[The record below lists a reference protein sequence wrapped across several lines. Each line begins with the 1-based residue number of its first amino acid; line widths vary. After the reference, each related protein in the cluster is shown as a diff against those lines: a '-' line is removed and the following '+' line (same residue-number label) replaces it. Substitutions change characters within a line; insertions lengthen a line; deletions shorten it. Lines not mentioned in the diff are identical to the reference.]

1 MKIQCTKLL
10 INGEWMDASGGGR
23 MTIVN
28 PATEE
33 PLCDVAS
40 ASAEDVH
47 AAVVSS
53 RAAFDTGPWRKMD
66 GAARARVMWRLADL
80 VERDADEIARL
91 ETTNQGKPIFES
103 SKIEVPFVV
112 DLLRYY
118 AGWADKLEGQTIPV
132 RGPFVCYTL
141 REPVGVVGMIVP
153 WNFPLLLTVWKLAPA
168 LATGCVAVIKPSELT
183 PLTALKMGALCLEAG
198 IPAGVV
204 NVVPGTGSVAGQA
217 LLDSPGVDKIAFT
230 GSTEVGR
237 TVMRSAA
244 GTIKR
249 VSLEL
254 GGKSPNI
261 VFADAKLEAAAQGAC
276 GGIFYNKGEVCAA
289 GSRLF
294 VEKSVHDEFVDVLKS
309 KMARYTPGD
318 PMDEKTRLGPQVSK
332 SHRDSILARVSA
344 GVKEGASVAAGGKAT
359 AVGGKGFYLEP
370 TVLTGVNNDMT
381 VAREEIFGPVVCVIP
396 FENEEEAV
404 QLANDSC
411 YGLASGVW
419 TQDTG
424 KAHRVAAALRAGTVW
439 VNTYRAVSYLSPF
452 GGYKR
457 SGLGRENGQQTIRD
471 WMQTKT
477 VWVSTATETPNPFI
491 MR

>member
-10 INGEWMDASGGGR
+10 INGEWMDASDGGTSR
-23 MTIVN
+23 LVN

-33 PLCDVAS
+33 PLCEVAS
-40 ASAEDVH
+40 ATAEDVH

-53 RAAFDTGPWRKMD
+53 RAAFDSGPWRKMD
-66 GAARARVMWRLADL
+66 GAARAKLLWRLADL
-80 VERDADEIARL
+80 VERDAGELARL
-91 ETTNQGKPIFES
+91 ETMNQGKPIFEA

-112 DLLRYY
+112 ELLRYY
-118 AGWADKLEGQTIPV
+118 AGWADKLQGDTIPV
-132 RGPFVCYTL
+132 RAGFLCYTL

-153 WNFPLLLTVWKLAPA
+153 WNFPLLLTMWKLAPA
-168 LATGCVAVIKPSELT
+168 LAAGCVAVIKPSELT

-204 NVVPGTGSVAGQA
+204 NVVAGRGSVAGQA

-249 VSLEL
+249 LSLEL

-261 VFADAKLEAAAQGAC
+261 VFADARLEAAAQGAC

-294 VEKSVHDEFVDVLKS
+294 VEKSIHDDFVSLVKS
-309 KMARYTPGD
+309 KMARYAPGD

-332 SHRDSILARVSA
+332 GHRDGILARVGA
-344 GVKEGASVAAGGKAT
+344 GVNEGAKIAAGGKAT

-370 TVLTGVNNDMT
+370 TVLTGVSNDMT
-381 VAREEIFGPVVCVIP
+381 VAREEIFGPVLCVIP
-396 FENEEEAV
+396 FENEEEAIR
-404 QLANDSC
+404 LANDSC
-411 YGLASGVW
+411 YGLAAGVW
-419 TQDTG
+419 TQDAG
-424 KAHRVAAALRAGTVW
+424 KAHRVAAGLRAGTVW
-439 VNTYRAVSYLSPF
+439 INTYNVYHPASPF
-452 GGYKR
+452 GGYGE
-457 SGLGRENGQQTIRD
+457 SGFGRELGAAALNLYLEQ
-471 WMQTKT
+471 KS
-477 VWVSTATETPNPFI
+477 VWVSL
-491 MR
+491 R